1 MGSDLQIKKRDEIFH
16 YIEKLTKNFT
26 TDFLDKQL
34 SKKGCWSAPLK
45 THKQVYD
52 DPQVKHLGMFSTFN
66 HDKYGEVKTV
76 SPAVKMS
83 ETPTKIS
90 RPVPMIG
97 EHGFEILKEFGY
109 SDDEINKFVIDEI
122 ISIEKL

>member
-1 MGSDLQIKKRDEIFH
+1 M
-16 YIEKLTKNFT
+16 N
-26 TDFLDKQL
+26 
-34 SKKGCWSAPLK
+34 
-45 THKQVYD
+45 
-52 DPQVKHLGMFSTFN
+52 MFSAFN
-66 HDKYGEVKTV
+66 HPNYGTVTTV

-83 ETPTKIS
+83 ETPAKIS
-90 RPVPMIG
+90 KPVPMIG